1 MEDVNESSR
10 TELESHANMP
20 VIGRNAYILS
30 KIGETVDVAPFT
42 PDYKPISVEL
52 VDAALKYE
60 CPYSGEVKILIIRRG
75 LHVPSMT
82 HNLLPPFMLRE
93 AGIQINEVPK
103 IHVTSPTEEHHPIIF
118 QETNFRI
125 PLTLHGT
132 FSYFPT
138 SKPTTQE
145 MEEPE
150 DVYVLTP
157 TTWNPHSDTYVT
169 NEESMLDWEGNM
181 KHERD
186 HEKSVALEDIP
197 SDDTMISSLALCEK
211 EQMSVSSYYV
221 DQDEDINATYGFED
235 EHQLYHAL
243 NMRNEHG
250 QFAMS
255 IGATS
260 ILEQPYLDDDD
271 DSQDSS
277 EEDDTS
283 QDDSDDDFDLKELDD
298 DTNEAVLDNFMASTA
313 QAGKTRGVDPK
324 HLSKIWRISHEDAQ
338 RTIDVTTQTST
349 RTDNP
354 TLSRNYSTNDRM
366 LRYKQIKEFFF
377 MDTFIVTKKG
387 GQSSRG
393 HTCCQLFVTD
403 KGFIYVVPMKKK
415 SEVLLTIKQFAKEIG
430 APDSFVADMSGEQM
444 SSEVKKFCN
453 DIGTTIRALEEGT
466 PWSNKAELYIG
477 LIKEAVR
484 KDMRE
489 SNSPLCL
496 WDYCIERRARIN
508 NLTAKNAF
516 KLDGSTP
523 QTVTTGDEGDISNLC
538 QCGWFEWCYFRD
550 QTAAFPNNKEVLG
563 RVLGPARGAGNEM
576 AQWILKT
583 NGRVVPRRSLRPLKV
598 DEIHSPVEIKEREVF
613 DDLIKRRWGT
623 PMTSQQPAYDQIINA
638 EVQLQLG
645 EEMVNG
651 KVIQRTIGTDGQV
664 TGTYDNN
671 PILNSIIYDVEFPDG
686 QVKEYAANI
695 IAENMLTQVDSDGM
709 STTLMEV
716 IVDHRRDD

>member
-1 MEDVNESSR
+1 
-10 TELESHANMP
+10 
-20 VIGRNAYILS
+20 
-30 KIGETVDVAPFT
+30 
-42 PDYKPISVEL
+42 
-52 VDAALKYE
+52 
-60 CPYSGEVKILIIRRG
+60 
-75 LHVPSMT
+75 MT

-93 AGIQINEVPK
+93 AGIQINDVPK
-103 IHVTSPTEEHHPIIF
+103 IHVTSPSEEHHAIIF

-145 MEEPE
+145 LEEPE

-157 TTWNPHSDTYVT
+157 TTWNPHSDAYVI

-186 HEKSVALEDIP
+186 HEKRVVLEDIP

-211 EQMSVSSYYV
+211 EQMAVSSYFA

-260 ILEQPYLDDDD
+260 ILDQPYLDDDD

-277 EEDDTS
+277 EEDDIS
-283 QDDSDDDFDLKELDD
+283 HDDSDDEFDLKELDD
-298 DTNEAVLDNFMASTA
+298 DTNEVLLDNFMASTA
-313 QAGKTRGVDPK
+313 QAGKPRGVDPK
-324 HLSKIWRISHEDAQ
+324 HLAKIWRISHEDAQ

-349 RTDNP
+349 RTDDP

-366 LRYKQIKEFFF
+366 LRYKRIKDYFF
-377 MDTFIVTKKG
+377 MDTFFATKKG

-415 SEVLLTIKQFAKEIG
+415 SEVLLAIKQFAKEIG

-453 DIGTTIRALEEGT
+453 DIGTTLRALEEGT
-466 PWSNKAELYIG
+466 PWSNKAELFLHWINQGSCQERHAQIEFSVVFVG
-477 LIKEAVR
+477 L
-484 KDMRE
+484 
-489 SNSPLCL
+489 LC
-496 WDYCIERRARIN
+496 
-508 NLTAKNAF
+508 
-516 KLDGSTP
+516 
-523 QTVTTGDEGDISNLC
+523 
-538 QCGWFEWCYFRD
+538 
-550 QTAAFPNNKEVLG
+550 
-563 RVLGPARGAGNEM
+563 
-576 AQWILKT
+576 
-583 NGRVVPRRSLRPLKV
+583 
-598 DEIHSPVEIKEREVF
+598 
-613 DDLIKRRWGT
+613 
-623 PMTSQQPAYDQIINA
+623 
-638 EVQLQLG
+638 
-645 EEMVNG
+645 
-651 KVIQRTIGTDGQV
+651 
-664 TGTYDNN
+664 
-671 PILNSIIYDVEFPDG
+671 
-686 QVKEYAANI
+686 
-695 IAENMLTQVDSDGM
+695 
-709 STTLMEV
+709 
-716 IVDHRRDD
+716 